1 MSHCSFLLTSGKKKI
16 LSPLIHD
23 HSRISENVIWKE
35 WKGCPIAGIKQSAK
49 SVKICRGEEVT
60 LAAELSIG
68 CSGSTRRSIDR
79 SPAKRCLF
87 LLLSFFVVVNQSRSI
102 ISSDLKNLLLGDILL
117 NVHITSNPL
126 LHQVL
131 QGEGGLKTPKTFC
144 TVQFMIYIT
153 ESLFLCN
160 NISTLPLAKA
170 LEEQDGLPL
179 PAPPGREYARWR
191 RSLRIFVHFVSKPR
205 PSLAGWRWAS
215 EVHRGQWGGPGPVV
229 GGDRRWGE
237 VTEMR
242 KEWAVSC
249 QGTCCSED
257 LDRDVICQV
266 SNSFYQ
272 NSTLL
277 RKATLQICNS
287 TTVFG
292 TEQKRLSANYFV
304 IVLVVSLCGR
314 WPCQS
319 GLFWK
324 VETKALCAL

>member
-1 MSHCSFLLTSGKKKI
+1 
-16 LSPLIHD
+16 
-23 HSRISENVIWKE
+23 
-35 WKGCPIAGIKQSAK
+35 
-49 SVKICRGEEVT
+49 
-60 LAAELSIG
+60 
-68 CSGSTRRSIDR
+68 
-79 SPAKRCLF
+79 
-87 LLLSFFVVVNQSRSI
+87 
-102 ISSDLKNLLLGDILL
+102 
-117 NVHITSNPL
+117 
-126 LHQVL
+126 
-131 QGEGGLKTPKTFC
+131 
-144 TVQFMIYIT
+144 MIYIT

-179 PAPPGREYARWR
+179 PAPPGRESARWR

-205 PSLAGWRWAS
+205 PSLAGWRGAS
-215 EVHRGQWGGPGPVV
+215 EVHRGQWGGSVV
-229 GGDRRWGE
+229 GGDKRWGE

-277 RKATLQICNS
+277 RKATLQICNT

-304 IVLVVSLCGR
+304 IGLVVSLYGR

-324 VETKALCAL
+324 V

>member
-49 SVKICRGEEVT
+49 SVKICRGKEVT

-131 QGEGGLKTPKTFC
+131 QGERGLKTPKTFC

-153 ESLFLCN
+153 EPLFLFN

-179 PAPPGREYARWR
+179 PAPPGRESARWR

-205 PSLAGWRWAS
+205 PSLAGWRGAS
-215 EVHRGQWGGPGPVV
+215 EVHRGQWGGSVV
-229 GGDRRWGE
+229 GGDKRWGE

-266 SNSFYQ
+266 SNSFIR
-272 NSTLL
+272 TRLL
-277 RKATLQICNS
+277 RKATLHITLQQFFC
-287 TTVFG
+287 TK
-292 TEQKRLSANYFV
+292 QRRLFANYFV
-304 IVLVVSLCGR
+304 IGLVVSLYGR

-324 VETKALCAL
+324 V